1 LVDLT
6 KKFTRRL
13 VSYMYLCSPKERIA
27 VADFLR
33 ERLKENNETNENSHL
48 LEVPNRIRD
57 QYK

>member
-1 LVDLT
+1 MVDLT

-13 VSYMYLCSPKERIA
+13 VSYMYLCSPEEKIA
-27 VADFLR
+27 VADFLK
-33 ERLKENNETNENSHL
+33 ERLRENNETNENSHL